1 MNCTSSGFENLL
13 QSNRIAIQSRAI
25 EWYWMR
31 GSNHSGWWQQCVAV
45 ILSLQTNIYM
55 MTMTRKT
62 QHMSRGTFKMVTV
75 MVTVVMA
82 RVTVVVLV
90 LFAGPDDISFFKQ
103 ILFAIY
109 SIFETPHF
117 TRNYIC
123 GLPNPIGFL
132 PRNRAI
138 WRIWSPNFETH
149 S

>member
-1 MNCTSSGFENLL
+1 MCCSDLIPSNEHIHDDYDQENATHE
-13 QSNRIAIQSRAI
+13 Q
-25 EWYWMR
+25 
-31 GSNHSGWWQQCVAV
+31 
-45 ILSLQTNIYM
+45 
-55 MTMTRKT
+55 K
-62 QHMSRGTFKMVTV
+62 GTFKMVTV

-138 WRIWSPNFETH
+138 
-149 S
+149 